1 MDSEASNQERRLALI
16 VGQLRGVGRRTQ
28 PEFSQD
34 SLDGRQIRVDHAGK
48 SARGTRGGAFGAHG
62 RGRSYSRG
70 GGDQGYGSGRYDSR
84 PGGYGYG
91 YGRSRDYSG
100 RSQGGYDRY
109 SGGNYRDNY
118 DN

>member
-1 MDSEASNQERRLALI
+1 MDSEASDRERCLALI
-16 VGQLRGVGRRTQ
+16 VGQLRGVGRIRQ

-48 SARGTRGGAFGAHG
+48 SARGSRGGAFGG

-100 RSQGGYDRY
+100 SQGGYDRY